1 MKRIAALQAAVT
13 MAVALVSLAVIV
25 LFVPAPEVAQAQPAA
40 SNQATATV
48 FRATYL
54 TTTTNTAAPQ
64 PDRAGR
70 DMSAT
75 AGWGTVDIFVTAD
88 VSGTATL
95 TATAQVS
102 ADGVNWTDADY
113 EFWNGTA
120 IATRT
125 QQRVQTA
132 DGTEYMTVKLAGEY
146 WRVNLAVSA
155 AAGNGVTTKVDATL
169 HR

>member
-1 MKRIAALQAAVT
+1 MSVKRVTGAAVLL
-13 MAVALVSLAVIV
+13 MLLLACAVLLQP
-25 LFVPAPEVAQAQPAA
+25 VPTQAQPAA

-48 FRATYL
+48 FRTTYL
-54 TTTTNTAAPQ
+54 TTTVNTAAPA

-70 DMSAT
+70 DVSAA
-75 AGWGTVDIFVTAD
+75 AGWGAVDIFVTAD

-113 EFWNGTA
+113 EYWTGSA
-120 IATRT
+120 IGTRT

-146 WRVNLAVSA
+146 WRVNMAVQA
-155 AAGNGVTTKVDATL
+155 AAGNGVTTTVNATL